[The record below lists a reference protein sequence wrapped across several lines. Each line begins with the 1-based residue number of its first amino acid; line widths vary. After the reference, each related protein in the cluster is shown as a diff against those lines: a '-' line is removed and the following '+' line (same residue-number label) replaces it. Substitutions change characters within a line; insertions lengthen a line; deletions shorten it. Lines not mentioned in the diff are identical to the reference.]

1 MSASCSMA
9 PDSRRSASRSSPTC
23 ASRAPSSRT
32 PTWSC
37 SSTKTPA
44 TRPPRASSSSRS
56 RSTATAPPAWCAWA
70 SCATTPSS
78 ARSAR
83 PRISSTTGSSG
94 RRAAAAAS
102 MSPHLT
108 AFPAPSLDPVALLR
122 RLGLEG
128 HSPVVLLDS
137 AGGSPQ
143 LARRHYLAW
152 DPVFRLRVRGGT
164 VSVTTEAGADW
175 DAAAR
180 DLAQRAGALE
190 DLEPFEALR
199 AATRLATL
207 HGVLQPAGRADIG
220 PAHLSRAQSA
230 HARDIAAGFP
240 EAEALFGLLAYDAV
254 RYLERLPDTTRDDLG
269 LPGRKTSMSGRPRS
283 SRVVSGRLLRYDI
296 ATGEALLLDRLSRDE
311 ARAAAVGARVGAA
324 LASARHGAPAALHGN
339 DLSLFR
345 SNFTRP
351 EYEAVVARTREYVY
365 AGDIFQANLSQR
377 LDGIYALPSLHLYQT
392 VRSVW

>member
-1 MSASCSMA
+1 
-9 PDSRRSASRSSPTC
+9 
-23 ASRAPSSRT
+23 
-32 PTWSC
+32 
-37 SSTKTPA
+37 
-44 TRPPRASSSSRS
+44 
-56 RSTATAPPAWCAWA
+56 
-70 SCATTPSS
+70 
-78 ARSAR
+78 
-83 PRISSTTGSSG
+83 
-94 RRAAAAAS
+94 

-122 RLGLEG
+122 GLGLEG

-180 DLAQRAGALE
+180 DLAQRARALE

-230 HARDIAAGFP
+230 HARDTAAGFP

-269 LPGRKTSMSGRPRS
+269 LPDIDVFLP
-283 SRVVSGRLLRYDI
+283 GRLLRCDI
-296 ATGEALLLDRLSRDE
+296 ATGEALLLDRLS
-311 ARAAAVGARVGAA
+311 
-324 LASARHGAPAALHGN
+324 
-339 DLSLFR
+339 
-345 SNFTRP
+345 
-351 EYEAVVARTREYVY
+351 
-365 AGDIFQANLSQR
+365 
-377 LDGIYALPSLHLYQT
+377 
-392 VRSVW
+392 